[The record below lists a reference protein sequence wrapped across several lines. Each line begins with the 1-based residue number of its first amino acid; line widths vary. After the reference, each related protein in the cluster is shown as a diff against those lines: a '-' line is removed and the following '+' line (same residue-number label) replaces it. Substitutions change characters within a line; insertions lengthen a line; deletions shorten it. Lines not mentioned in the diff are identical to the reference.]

1 MKKIIWVLA
10 IYASV
15 VLMAPFTHVTKVQAQ
30 APTASPAAAQEQCT
44 DESKGAWYADFTKFR
59 IPDPPKAYEAAKKYL
74 AACPQEEGA
83 IPTYLKR
90 WTTQYDKD
98 ARQPKLQPLLY
109 EKKYPEAFALGKE
122 ILADEPENL
131 RVLIDL
137 GYAGYPAIA
146 AKNESFTADSLKYAR
161 KAIQMIESGKSPD
174 SWAPYKG
181 KEDTLAYLYNAIGH
195 LILNSNPSDALSSLI
210 KAAQFDSDLKKDPR
224 TYSLIAGSYEAGPYT
239 KLSADYKTKFEG
251 KDKSPESDL
260 ALANIQQV
268 IDRVIDAY
276 ARAVAVAANDP
287 KFQVNKKEW
296 LDTLTTWYKYRH
308 NSSDAGLNEM
318 IATVLSKPLPPVPTA
333 LTTLPASA
341 TTTTTTPVSG
351 NINSSSSTET
361 SSSATVPPATTKAIV
376 PTTSSTLVTTPKVA
390 TTTAATAA
398 TKPASTRAK
407 AATKPKTRNNHR
419 RH

>member
-10 IYASV
+10 IYAS
-15 VLMAPFTHVTKVQAQ
+15 LGLLAAPGFANVNKL
-30 APTASPAAAQEQCT
+30 TAETPAITQDQCT
-44 DESKGAWYADFTKFR
+44 DDTKGAWYADFTKFR
-59 IPDPPKAYEAAKKYL
+59 TQDPTKAYEAAKKYL
-74 AACPQEEGA
+74 AACPQEEGQ
-83 IPTYLKR
+83 IPTYLKK
-90 WTTQYDKD
+90 WVTAYDKE
-98 ARQPKLQPLLY
+98 ARKMRVQPLLY
-109 EKKYPEAFALGKE
+109 EKKYGEAFALGKE
-122 ILADEPENL
+122 ILVDEPENL

-137 GYAGYPAIA
+137 GYSGYPAMV
-146 AKNESFTADSLKYAR
+146 AKNESFTGDSLNYAR
-161 KAIQMIESGKSPD
+161 KAIQMIESGKAPE

-181 KEDTLAYLYNAIGH
+181 KEDTLAYLNNAIGH
-195 LILNSNPSDALSSLI
+195 LTLKSNPAEALTSLI
-210 KAAQFDSDLKKDPR
+210 KAAQFDTELKKDPF
-224 TYSLIAGSYEAGPYT
+224 TYYFIAAAYESGPYT

-268 IDRVIDAY
+268 IDRMIDAY
-276 ARAVAVAANDP
+276 ARAVAVAGNDP

-318 IATVLSKPLPPVPTA
+318 IATVLSKPLPPEPTA

-351 NINSSSSTET
+351 NINSSTSTATSST
-361 SSSATVPPATTKAIV
+361 TVPPATTKAIV
-376 PTTSSTLVTTPKVA
+376 PTTSSTLMTTPKVA
-390 TTTAATAA
+390 TTTSAATA
-398 TKPASTRAK
+398 TKPATTSSAK
-407 AATKPKTRNNHR
+407 ASTKPKTRNNHR